1 MKAKIALTFISL
13 VILFSG
19 VTYYQYINEDNSAVL
34 TARKNLAAVMLESE
48 TGSTRYQIF
57 GEDNSPT
64 VVLVHSFNGY
74 IETWDANI
82 DALVNAGYRVVAY
95 DLFGRGLSDRPWTEY
110 NLGLF
115 RDQLDVV
122 INQIGGQYVHLVGS
136 SFGCVIVAD
145 YAMHHPENVRTLSM
159 IGPAGWP
166 ASEGRNAALDT
177 PVLGGLIFHYFGKPL
192 IRPAVEDYFIDQEK
206 YSSTLQQWDRFA
218 SYPGF
223 TRAALSIL
231 RHSPVM
237 DYTDGWRQLGRFD
250 KPIFFIW
257 GKQDISFPFAHSEK
271 LPQFVPHAKVMG
283 IDGAAHWVNIEKA
296 AVVNQ
301 ALISFLN
308 TTLNTDTRRT
318 TSQ

>member
-1 MKAKIALTFISL
+1 MKAKITLVFISL
-13 VILFSG
+13 VILFGG
-19 VTYYQYINEDNSAVL
+19 VTYYQYINEDDSAVL
-34 TARKNLAAVMLESE
+34 AARENLAAVMLESE
-48 TGSTRYQIF
+48 IGSTRYQIF
-57 GEDNSPT
+57 GEHNTAT

-74 IETWDANI
+74 IETWNANI

-110 NLGLF
+110 NLELF
-115 RDQLDVV
+115 RDQLDSL
-122 INQIGGQYVHLVGS
+122 IKHIGAKDVHIIGS
-136 SFGCVIVAD
+136 SFGCVIATD
-145 YAMHHPENVRTLSM
+145 YALHHPENVQSLSL

-177 PVLGGLIFHYFGKPL
+177 PVLGELIFHYFGKQL
-192 IRPAVEDYFIDQEK
+192 IRPTVEGYFIDQEK
-206 YSSTLQQWDRFA
+206 YSSAVEQWDRFA

-237 DYTDGWRQLGRFD
+237 DYSDGWRQLGKLN
-250 KPIFFIW
+250 KPVVFIW
-257 GKQDISFPFAHSEK
+257 GKQDISFPFSHSEK
-271 LPQFVPHAKVMG
+271 LPELVPHATLIG

-296 AVVNQ
+296 TVVNQ

-308 TTLNTDTRRT
+308 THTGQANW
-318 TSQ
+318 Q